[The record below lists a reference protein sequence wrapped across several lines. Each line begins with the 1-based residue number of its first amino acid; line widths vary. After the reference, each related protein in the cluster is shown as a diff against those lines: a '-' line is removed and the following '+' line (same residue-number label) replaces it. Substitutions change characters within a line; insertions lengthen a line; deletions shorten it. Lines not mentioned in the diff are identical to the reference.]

1 MKTWQLN
8 DETLKQLSPE
18 GWYIVVFTRESV
30 VRFLSPVVVDAM
42 AKQLCRN
49 FHLYSFNLHI
59 VGLPLFI
66 TSRWRKQLIT
76 ISMLQWLGEPQYQLR
91 LLVSISPSVLS
102 VPSEHTPSDIYLYNQ
117 IMILVSRITK
127 LSILMK
133 EVRFISLYILEIVHK
148 KRK

>member
-1 MKTWQLN
+1 M
-8 DETLKQLSPE
+8 
-18 GWYIVVFTRESV
+18 
-30 VRFLSPVVVDAM
+30 
-42 AKQLCRN
+42 
-49 FHLYSFNLHI
+49 
-59 VGLPLFI
+59 
-66 TSRWRKQLIT
+66 
-76 ISMLQWLGEPQYQLR
+76 R

-148 KRK
+148 RGSKTTFILSIEKVADESSNFVCGDYFQ